1 MPPTPESPLPTA
13 PAPLSQRLLA
23 WGVHAFTMSGLAF
36 ATLALLAMNH
46 DQIAWMWLWPAC
58 RPGDRTGCSW
68 PPLRHVD
75 CPPCLGGPV
84 LLARGGGPG
93 GTRHPRG
100 QAGSRPGCASGQGR
114 GLPGHTPS

>member
-46 DQIAWMWLWPAC
+46 DQIAWMWLWVAFALVVEDDA
-58 RPGDRTGCSW
+58 GT
-68 PPLRHVD
+68 
-75 CPPCLGGPV
+75 
-84 LLARGGGPG
+84 LARPV
-93 GTRHPRG
+93 RG
-100 QAGSRPGCASGQGR
+100 QEVVP
-114 GLPGHTPS
+114 